1 MRWRL
6 FRHLVFML
14 AVLALGVAAYMLY
27 PMADVNMPPAMY
39 AIIVVLFGLG
49 TWYEFRGPPDDPN
62 RTNRP

>member
-1 MRWRL
+1 
-6 FRHLVFML
+6 ML